1 MANSNA
7 VKRLLS
13 GSTDGKPILVAATT
27 TPWTTIHTAVAGT
40 TPGVYDEIW
49 IYATN
54 NHTAEVNLT
63 LERWDATATN
73 NINMSIPSKTGLYLV
88 VPWLILQNAATVKAF
103 AGTTNVVHITWWV
116 NSITEA

>member
-1 MANSNA
+1 MATPQA
-7 VKRLLS
+7 LKRKLS
-13 GSTDGKPILVAATT
+13 GSTDGLPILVAATW
-27 TPWTTIHTAVAGT
+27 TPWTLIHTAVAGQT
-40 TPGVYDEIW
+40 AGVYDEIW

-54 NHTAEVNLT
+54 NHTAAVNLT

-103 AGTTNVVHITWWV
+103 AGTTNVVHITWRV
-116 NSITEA
+116 NALTEV